1 MIQRNRSTSW
11 KTEQWRS
18 LKLKTKKKIKRN
30 EESLRQL
37 WNNIM
42 QTNIHIARIPEREE
56 REEDSESIFE
66 DIIAENSPN
75 SGKET
80 DIQVQEDT
88 RCLRQDQ
95 RTTPRH
101 TIIKMKKKK
110 KRRILNMGRE
120 KQQVTYKGDSQVTLQ
135 QKFCRPEGS
144 GQEPWKLQMGPL
156 IGKG

>member
-1 MIQRNRSTSW
+1 M
-11 KTEQWRS
+11 
-18 LKLKTKKKIKRN
+18 KLKTKKKIKRH

-66 DIIAENSPN
+66 DIIAENFPN

-88 RCLRQDQ
+88 RCLR
-95 RTTPRH
+95 
-101 TIIKMKKKK
+101 
-110 KRRILNMGRE
+110 
-120 KQQVTYKGDSQVTLQ
+120 
-135 QKFCRPEGS
+135 
-144 GQEPWKLQMGPL
+144 
-156 IGKG
+156 